1 MRTFTL
7 SWTCLL
13 ACDGFSLDEGLL
25 DHPGGLARRDCLAA
39 FERARAGATGDQER
53 DSEPG
58 AKERRQITHCGR
70 RLEAG
75 TLNLEL
81 RTLVGLPRRRSGLD
95 FGLWALDFRL
105 QPLDFG

>member
-1 MRTFTL
+1 
-7 SWTCLL
+7 LL